1 MYISGPCTVS
11 FTPATMPSGPLQ
23 HFMIFICSARR
34 VNGTVSQMPQ
44 NAEQALPSPAMDP
57 PAPDQPE
64 KAGENLSDEDNDA
77 GAARDKKKRQEA
89 ATNL

>member
-1 MYISGPCTVS
+1 
-11 FTPATMPSGPLQ
+11 MPSGPLQ
-23 HFMIFICSARR
+23 HFMSFIRPSRES
-34 VNGTVSQMPQ
+34 NGTVSQMSQ
-44 NAEQALPSPAMDP
+44 NAEQALPSPAIDP

>member
-1 MYISGPCTVS
+1 
-11 FTPATMPSGPLQ
+11 MPSRPLQ
-23 HFMIFICSARR
+23 HFMIFIRPSRGENGTVSFSPFSGR
-34 VNGTVSQMPQ
+34 ERNGTVSQMPQ
-44 NAEQALPSPAMDP
+44 NAEQELPSPAMDP

>member
-1 MYISGPCTVS
+1 
-11 FTPATMPSGPLQ
+11 
-23 HFMIFICSARR
+23 MIFICSARR
-34 VNGTVSQMPQ
+34 ENGTVPQMSQ
-44 NAEQALPSPAMDP
+44 NAEQALPSPAIDP

-64 KAGENLSDEDNDA
+64 KAGENLSDDDNDA